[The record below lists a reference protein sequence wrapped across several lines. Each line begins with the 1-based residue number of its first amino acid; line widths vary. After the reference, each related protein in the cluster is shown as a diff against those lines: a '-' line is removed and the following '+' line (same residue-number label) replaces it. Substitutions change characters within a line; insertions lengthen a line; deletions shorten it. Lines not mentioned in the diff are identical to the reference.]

1 MKNILKTTL
10 AASAVVLCACNKTA
24 TPEVALIE
32 YLYTDA
38 DDGLVYS
45 SSEFLDE
52 TGRIDISETVY
63 FEDGVYWVNG
73 KKESETFREEL
84 EQALAE
90 CNVEFEGYGTLSCRY
105 YSPTWNTAA
114 RTKGAIAANRAGTY
128 RVPITVEELT
138 TLRNLVLETC
148 GKYQAEQ
155 AKDFERILINPIDHF
170 LKEVKAKPGSIERD
184 HVASLLMAGL
194 RSYTYSARRKIE
206 APIETIDALCSDLT
220 NAIKSTL
227 RK

>member
-1 MKNILKTTL
+1 MKKIIIL
-10 AASAVVLCACNKTA
+10 AASAVVLCACSRTA
-24 TPEVALIE
+24 APEVAIIE
-32 YLYTDA
+32 YLYTDV
-38 DDGLVYS
+38 DDGLVYR
-45 SSEFLDE
+45 SSEFLD
-52 TGRIDISETVY
+52 GVDRIGISETIY
-63 FEDGVYWVNG
+63 FEDGLYWING
-73 KKESETFREEL
+73 KKEAENFHKEL

-90 CNVEFEGYGTLSCRY
+90 CNVEFEGCGELSCRY
-105 YSPTWNTAA
+105 YTPSWDTDAG
-114 RTKGAIAANRAGTY
+114 TKGAIAPCNVGTY